1 MGKEA
6 ADEAAK
12 KDKIKINGKRGPQWE
27 HKKKREIGAFVYLCI
42 WILIRGFLVIIYE
55 SVRPK

>member
-12 KDKIKINGKRGPQWE
+12 KDKINRKGGPQWE

>member
-1 MGKEA
+1 VGKEA

-12 KDKIKINGKRGPQWE
+12 KDKINRKGGPQWE

-55 SVRPK
+55 SARPK